1 MQFESISA
9 FLDMGGYGFY
19 VWLSYGV
26 AALAILLLIV
36 FSKQKHNQTVK
47 HIAQRYLRETKRKEA
62 AKLQQAAQEKNQKDK
77 QAPLSPLAVSEE
89 ENEPTP

>member
-9 FLDMGGYGFY
+9 FFDMGGYGFY

-36 FSKQKHNQTVK
+36 FSKQKHQQTIQ
-47 HIAQRYLRETKRKEA
+47 HIAQRYLREIKRKEA
-62 AKLQQAAQEKNQKDK
+62 AKLQQSAQEKTQKNK
-77 QAPLSPLAVSEE
+77 QESLSPLVVSEE
-89 ENEPTP
+89 ENESTP